1 MSDTGTLGNAAP
13 GVHSV
18 RATRALRKLSEEDP
32 AFAALALWCEHR
44 DGDTGAARARSAGTR
59 ITYGTGFGD
68 LSLPEQVGLCAHH
81 ILHVALRHGARG
93 SALKA
98 RLGDAYDDGLF
109 NLGAD
114 AIANTTVE
122 AAGYALPRPSVLL
135 PDLVGRALSAPADA
149 EQALRD
155 WDAEKLYIA
164 LTRQDRGAG
173 MGDAP
178 SRTRAPSD
186 AGTSAE
192 RAGGYGKEQGFEEDL
207 DPDGGGDEAEEAR
220 EDANWQARLAK
231 ALEAGR
237 QAGRGLGTV
246 GHRLGDIPR
255 SRTPWERHLRRLVSR
270 AVMPAPRRSYQ
281 RPAGRWLALDAAA
294 RASGGPEP
302 VFEPGQRR
310 DLRVPRLAVA
320 LDMSGSIP
328 DALLAK
334 FAGEIDGIVRR
345 SGAETH
351 LILFDDAVRNSCKL
365 SPGTLRATLHKTPM
379 ARDGG
384 TNLAPPLAAAAALR
398 PSLTILL
405 TDLDGPTGPC
415 PRGLDV
421 LWAIPAEAPP
431 RRPGF
436 GRVISLAR

>member
-1 MSDTGTLGNAAP
+1 MSDAAP
-13 GVHSV
+13 GIHSA
-18 RATRALRKLSEEDP
+18 RATRALRKLSEDDP

-44 DGDTGAARARSAGTR
+44 DGDTGTVRVRSAGTR
-59 ITYGTGFGD
+59 ITYGARFED

-93 SALKA
+93 SALRA
-98 RLGDAYDDGLF
+98 RLGEAFEDGLF
-109 NLGAD
+109 NLAAD

-122 AAGYALPRPSVLL
+122 AAGYALPRPSVMLSE
-135 PDLVGRALSAPADA
+135 LVGRAFSAPVDT
-149 EQALRD
+149 EQALRE

-192 RAGGYGKEQGFEEDL
+192 RARSYAQEQGFEEDL
-207 DPDGGGDEAEEAR
+207 DTDGGGDEADEAQ
-220 EDANWQARLAK
+220 EDADWQARLAK

-237 QAGRGLGTV
+237 QAGRGLGTI
-246 GHRLGDIPR
+246 GHRLADIPR

-270 AVMPAPRRSYQ
+270 AVLQAPRRSYQ

-294 RASGGPEP
+294 RASRGPEP

-310 DLRVPRLAVA
+310 DLRVPRLAVG

-334 FAGEIDGIVRR
+334 FAGELDGIARR

-351 LILFDDAVRNSCKL
+351 LILFDDAVRETCQL
-365 SPGTLRATLHKTPM
+365 APGTLRATLQKTPL

-384 TNLAPPLAAAAALR
+384 TNLAPPLAAAATLNPALA
-398 PSLTILL
+398 ILL
-405 TDLDGPTGPC
+405 TDLDGPTGAC

-431 RRPGF
+431 RKPGF